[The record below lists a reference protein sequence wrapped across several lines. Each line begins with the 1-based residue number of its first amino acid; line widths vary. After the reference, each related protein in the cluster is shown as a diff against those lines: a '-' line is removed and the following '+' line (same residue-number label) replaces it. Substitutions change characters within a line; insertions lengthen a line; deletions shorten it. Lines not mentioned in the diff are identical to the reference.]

1 MNYVLHA
8 LLIFLNFKQKD
19 AVISEVALHGVCV
32 LAGAERIMELYWN
45 KGWGARSFTHTTF
58 DPPNDLR
65 ECCNVIY
72 LHAHHLNRRLKESPR
87 VWNLHSVSVFTSK
100 SH

>member
-1 MNYVLHA
+1 MFEVFVCLPE
-8 LLIFLNFKQKD
+8 LNGSGK
-19 AVISEVALHGVCV
+19 
-32 LAGAERIMELYWN
+32 LYWN
-45 KGWGARSFTHTTF
+45 KGRGVRSFTQTTF

-87 VWNLHSVSVFTSK
+87 V
-100 SH
+100 